1 MAYKIKRKNVL
12 CEELVIEAASGR
24 PELRLPVEMTIDQTL
39 AQFNRL
45 RRMLGE
51 FQAEAEKDPSS
62 ETTAAKLGTVIVA
75 FFELIFGS
83 AGCKRL
89 LEYYDNAYTE
99 MLEDVSPFVVDVI
112 IPQMNLAMAERAE
125 RYRKIRGRT

>member
-1 MAYKIKRKNVL
+1 MAYKIKRKKMIN
-12 CEELVIEAASGR
+12 EELVIEGAGGR
-24 PELRLPVEMTIDQTL
+24 KDLRVPVSITVDDCL

-45 RRMLGE
+45 RRILGE
-51 FQAEAEKDPSS
+51 LQAEAEKDPSS